1 MTSPE
6 NNAKIPWVRRVILAL
21 VRLLCRAFF
30 RRVEVV
36 GLDNVPTDR
45 GGVMVAWHPNG
56 MVDPGLI
63 LATFPGDVVF
73 GARHSAFRLPVLGW
87 LMRAIGTV
95 PIFRA
100 GDTRQMSV
108 EARRE
113 ANLTSLDALAGRVA
127 AGSFSC
133 LFPEGES
140 HDEPHPLDLKT
151 GAARFY
157 YRARQLSKPGGE
169 PPVIQPVGL
178 HYDAKREFRSSVL
191 VVFHPPMVIP
201 AELDE
206 RPGED
211 ESSETGRERCRALTE
226 VIDTQ
231 LDEVVLATESWE
243 THRLL
248 HRTRKLVRAERA
260 CRAGANPGRADMR
273 ERTLAFARVWK
284 GYYRR
289 LMSHPKRVAALRSRV
304 DEYDADLRA
313 LGIEDHEL
321 DRSPKLASRFLAVA
335 LAAQVIGVY
344 GLLPPLMVIGY
355 MVNLPVA
362 IGLWVLSKLVS
373 QKRKDEATIK
383 MLFGA
388 AAFPISWLAAGL
400 LTAWSHHQLH
410 MVFPSLP
417 DAPLLAGL
425 FVVGLG
431 AVGGVVALRYQR
443 LALETARALR
453 VRLTRA
459 RRRATLARLLEE
471 RARLCDQV
479 LSMAEGLDL
488 PGRITADGRADAD
501 GWLDSGSTSGA

>member
-1 MTSPE
+1 MAASKEGRT
-6 NNAKIPWVRRVILAL
+6 PWVRRGILAL
-21 VRLLCRAFF
+21 IRLLCAAFF
-30 RRVEVV
+30 RSVEVV
-36 GLDNVPTDR
+36 GLDNVPRDR

-73 GARHSAFRLPVLGW
+73 GARHGAFRVPVLGW

-95 PIFRA
+95 PIFRVS
-100 GDTRQMSV
+100 DTRGMSV
-108 EARRE
+108 DERRE
-113 ANLTSLDALAGRVA
+113 ANLGSLDALAGRVA

-157 YRARQLSKPGGE
+157 YRARQLSPADGNA
-169 PPVIQPVGL
+169 PVILPVGL
-178 HYDAKREFRSSVL
+178 HYDAKREFRSNVL
-191 VVFHPPMVIP
+191 VVFHPPLSVP
-201 AELDE
+201 PELDLD
-206 RPGED
+206 PDPDED
-211 ESSETGRERCRALTE
+211 EELSRDRCRQLTAL
-226 VIDTQ
+226 IDRQ

-243 THRLL
+243 THRLM

-260 CRAGANPGRADMR
+260 CRAGANPGRVDMR

-284 GYYRR
+284 AYYER
-289 LMSHPKRVAALRSRV
+289 LMSHPTRVAALRARI

-321 DRSPKLASRFLAVA
+321 DRGPKLASRFLAVA

-362 IGLWVLSKLVS
+362 IGLWVLSKMVS

-383 MLFGA
+383 MMFGA
-388 AAFPISWLAAGL
+388 AAFPVSWFAAGL

-410 MVFPSLP
+410 TVFPTLP

-425 FVVGLG
+425 FVVALG
-431 AVGGVVALRYQR
+431 AIGGVVALRYQR

-459 RRRATLARLLEE
+459 RRRATLARLREE

-479 LSMAEGLDL
+479 LALAEGLDL
-488 PGRITADGRADAD
+488 PGRISADGRAEAD
-501 GWLDSGSTSGA
+501 GWMESRSPSGA